1 MRVNFFLF
9 LMIFTILIASQRS
22 FKIQPKYQ
30 QRHFQLIDKW
40 IFISMETVTKA
51 ETEERE
57 IIYQDDENIE
67 TLSFHRSGS
76 MSYIS
81 LEGGEQKKGRG
92 TWLIKDQY
100 IRIIS
105 KSDTIDATYKIEG
118 NILTLTTSE
127 EESEDFYGYTS
138 VVQYQKD

>member
-1 MRVNFFLF
+1 MRNIFFIF
-9 LMIFTILIASQRS
+9 LMIFTILIASQQS

-51 ETEERE
+51 ETEEWE

-67 TLSFHRSGS
+67 PLSFHRSGS
-76 MSYIS
+76 MSYVS
-81 LEGGEQKKGRG
+81 LEGDEQKKGRG

-118 NILTLTTSE
+118 DILTLTTSE

>member
-1 MRVNFFLF
+1 MRNIFFIF
-9 LMIFTILIASQRS
+9 LMIFTILIASQQS

-30 QRHFQLIDKW
+30 QRHFQLIDKC

-51 ETEERE
+51 ETEEWE

-76 MSYIS
+76 MSYVS
-81 LEGGEQKKGRG
+81 LEGDEQKKGRG

-118 NILTLTTSE
+118 DILTLTTSE

>member
-1 MRVNFFLF
+1 MRNIFFIF
-9 LMIFTILIASQRS
+9 LMIFTILIASQQS

-40 IFISMETVTKA
+40 IFISMEIITKA

-57 IIYQDDENIE
+57 IVYQDDENIE

-76 MSYIS
+76 MSYVS
-81 LEGGEQKKGRG
+81 LEGDEQKKGRG

-118 NILTLTTSE
+118 DILTLTTSE